1 VTEAEPEQRAQPV
14 DDRPQVAHL
23 LAVSPLLWLL
33 LARRPTVAE

>member
-1 VTEAEPEQRAQPV
+1 MTAAEPEQAEPV